1 MNLFGELLYGDELVC
16 SLILIFSIKFNFSRR
31 ILILIDMLKKVE
43 INKLKRS
50 NINYKIILF

>member
-1 MNLFGELLYGDELVC
+1 MNLFGELLYGDKLVC
-16 SLILIFSIKFNFSRR
+16 SLILIFSVKFYFSRR